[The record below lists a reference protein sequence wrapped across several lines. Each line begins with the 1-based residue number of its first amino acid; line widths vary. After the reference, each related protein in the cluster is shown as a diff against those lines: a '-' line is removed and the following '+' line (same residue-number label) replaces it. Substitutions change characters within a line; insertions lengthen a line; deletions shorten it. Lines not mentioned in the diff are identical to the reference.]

1 MRGRPHP
8 PCPGPGLRGPRPG
21 MRLCD
26 IAIRLGITEYSATG
40 ITTAGCA
47 SNDADDRHNRYRI
60 QRRQLKSKGLVRA
73 ENVAAAGPGRQ
84 DHIQNTEFC
93 APNTVAETGSTGFVE
108 VLVRPYSPRLRP
120 MISFWISV
128 VPPKIDWTRLSA
140 QKRPTRYSRM

>member
-1 MRGRPHP
+1 
-8 PCPGPGLRGPRPG
+8 

-26 IAIRLGITEYSATG
+26 IATRLGITEHSATG
-40 ITTAGCA
+40 ITTASYA
-47 SNDADDRHNRYRI
+47 SNDADGRHNRYRI
-60 QRRQLKSKGLVRA
+60 QRRQLKSKGLVLA
-73 ENVAAAGPGRQ
+73 GNVAAAGPGRQ

-93 APNTVAETGSTGFVE
+93 APNIVSETGSTGFVE